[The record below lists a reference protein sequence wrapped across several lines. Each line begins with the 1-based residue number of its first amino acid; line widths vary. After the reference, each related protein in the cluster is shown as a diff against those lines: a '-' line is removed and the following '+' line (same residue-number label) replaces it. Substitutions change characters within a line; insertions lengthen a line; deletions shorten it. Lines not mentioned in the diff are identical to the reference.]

1 MKTEIVLEKLRE
13 PRCIIYTPKVSL
25 EISLLRDYIEN
36 FSVYN
41 PNEYISAWD
50 GDYCVKLHEKDIYR
64 VFSYDKKVY
73 AETIK
78 DTLVLKLRLYQFEE
92 LVSEKNGI
100 ALLEYLIRILLT
112 LNIYYYLQKFC
123 FVDGYFCSNLYR
135 YLACYIHK
143 NISDN
148 KHPQQTT

>member
-13 PRCIIYTPKVSL
+13 PRCIIYTPKVSQ

-92 LVSEKNGI
+92 LVSEKKWDRF
-100 ALLEYLIRILLT
+100 IRISNT
-112 LNIYYYLQKFC
+112 DIVNIEHVEKFDLS
-123 FVDGYFCSNLYR
+123 FTGIITVVLKNGTRGQVSRR
-135 YLACYIHK
+135 YMKKIREKILKC
-143 NISDN
+143 
-148 KHPQQTT
+148 